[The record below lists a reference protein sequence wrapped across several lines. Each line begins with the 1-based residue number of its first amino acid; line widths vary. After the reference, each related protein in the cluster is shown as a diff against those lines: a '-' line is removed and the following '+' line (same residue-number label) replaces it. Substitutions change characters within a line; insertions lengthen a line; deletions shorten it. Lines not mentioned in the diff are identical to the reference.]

1 MKKIV
6 ILTLAAAALS
16 ACGANRNNPTGAKE
30 PEKPETSQT
39 TESRRKEQMTG
50 AYTNQRPLSDEEKE
64 LFKTATAKLLG
75 VKYTPESVAVQ
86 IVAGTNYRFICTAQT
101 VTREPRTY
109 KAEVTVFK
117 PLPGRGEAHV
127 TDIKEL

>member
-6 ILTLAAAALS
+6 IITLAAAALS
-16 ACGANRNNPTGAKE
+16 ACGANRNNAATAKQ
-30 PEKPETSQT
+30 PGKSETSQSAET
-39 TESRRKEQMTG
+39 TRTEQMTG
-50 AYTNQRPLSDEEKE
+50 GYTNQRPLSEEEKE

-117 PLPGRGEAHV
+117 PLPGQGEAHV